1 MINEGSSMTIVEVPL
16 DLVDFDGRRARGD
29 TESYIY
35 SDLLFFYSLG
45 DSSLGAVG
53 AELAGS
59 RVLVRSRARYAAIA
73 EDLGLD
79 TIECLFPA
87 QASLEDLLER
97 PGVRVSGAAEGAE
110 AVPTPGMEWHV
121 IGFDRPPSEEEVT
134 RLAQLMSE
142 VFADPAH
149 PAVEVARAGVDPA
162 LLYFRTWTPH
172 DRESSIRLLSALQS
186 YDHDVVPVRSYRGG
200 RFRHQ
205 LQSLA

>member
-1 MINEGSSMTIVEVPL
+1 MISGGSSMAIVEVPL
-16 DLVDFDGRRARGD
+16 DLVEFDGRRARSD

-45 DSSLGAVG
+45 DSKLGAVG
-53 AELAGS
+53 AELAGG

-87 QASLEDLLER
+87 QASLEDLLDR
-97 PGVRVSGAAEGAE
+97 PGVRVRNATEVGEV
-110 AVPTPGMEWHV
+110 VPAPGMEWHV
-121 IGFDRPPSEEEVT
+121 IGFERPPSEEEVT
-134 RLAQLMSE
+134 RLTRLLSE
-142 VFADPAH
+142 VFVDPTH
-149 PAVEVARAGVDPA
+149 PTVDVARAGADPA

-172 DRESSIRLLSALQS
+172 DRESGIRLLSALQR

-205 LQSLA
+205 LQSPA